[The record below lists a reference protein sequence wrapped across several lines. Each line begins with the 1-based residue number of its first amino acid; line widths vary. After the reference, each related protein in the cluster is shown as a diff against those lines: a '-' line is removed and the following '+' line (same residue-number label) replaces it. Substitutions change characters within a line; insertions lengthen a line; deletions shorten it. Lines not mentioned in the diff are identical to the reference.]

1 MRILITGGAGF
12 IGSNFVEQTM
22 LRYPEAAI
30 TVLDALTYAG
40 KLSNLDDLSKDFSF
54 VHGDICDEALIQD
67 LVRKCDLVVN
77 FAAESHNDNS
87 LANPALFF
95 RTNVM
100 GVVNLAKACVLNQVR
115 LHHVSTDEVF
125 GDLPLDSDDFFR
137 ADSPYRPSSPYSA
150 SKASSDHVVRSF
162 CRSFGLQATISNCS
176 NNFGIK
182 QDWEKFIPHSI
193 RRLEQGLPIQLYG
206 NGGNIRDWIH
216 VEDHCDGIWAVIE
229 NGEIGCTYLL
239 GAQDLMRNL
248 DVAHLLLQ
256 IYGLDHSYIEFVED
270 RPGHDRKYSLDV
282 NHAASALGWKASRRP
297 LQDSL
302 KDVVPWY
309 VNSLKLDT
317 HG

>member
-12 IGSNFVEQTM
+12 IGSNFVDQT
-22 LRYPEAAI
+22 LRRYPDAQI

-40 KLSNLDDLSKDFSF
+40 KLSNLDDLGEHFSF
-54 VHGDICDEALIQD
+54 VQGDICDEALVHE
-67 LVRKCDLVVN
+67 LVKNCDLVVN

-87 LANPALFF
+87 LANPVLFF

-100 GVVNLAKACVLNQVR
+100 GVVNLAKACALNQVR
-115 LHHVSTDEVF
+115 FHHVSTDEVF

-182 QDWEKFIPHSI
+182 QDWEKLIPRSI
-193 RRLEQGLPIQLYG
+193 RLLEQGLPIEIYG

-229 NGEIGCTYLL
+229 KGEVGHTYLL
-239 GAQDLMRNL
+239 GAHDLMSNVE
-248 DVAHLLLQ
+248 VAHLLLQ

-282 NHAASALGWKASRRP
+282 NHAASALGWRASHRP
-297 LQDSL
+297 LRDSL
-302 KDVVPWY
+302 EDIVPWY
-309 VNSLKLDT
+309 ANSLRRDYR
-317 HG
+317 G